1 MSDFLLGVASFA
13 LVLIPLV
20 ILHELG
26 HFIAAKLVGI
36 TVLEFGLGFPPRAK
50 VLFTHGGTEYTL
62 NWLPFGGFVRPYGE
76 DFVKPKSEDEMSADR
91 REIMERGIKNAK
103 SVFQAGPWE
112 RMFFMAAGPG
122 MNFIVAL
129 VLFILVGLIGQPF
142 ARADVTVYD
151 LMPDSPAAEAGL
163 QRGDVILEL
172 NGEEVE
178 SADQFNEMIAN
189 HSGESITLLVERD
202 GDTFEAALTARA
214 VEGTDIEWAYITTVE
229 EDMPAFEAGLLP
241 EDVIVAVDD
250 VEITSIEQ
258 LQEYTREREGQAIQV
273 TILRDGERLVI
284 PITPVED
291 SAGVAR
297 MGIGISPVQPAAIGL
312 TAVNVDAETYTRP
325 LPFGEAV
332 REGVDQFVETHRL
345 LFQFVQDLFAGR
357 VDPSAARPVSPIG
370 IGQIGAPVLDQ
381 TLEEEQAYPIILFAA
396 MISIALAVTN
406 LLPIPGLD
414 GGRILFVVIELIR
427 GKPMEPEREGAIH
440 LIGVLLLLGLIV
452 FTLIN
457 DIVNP
462 IDLDS
467 FR

>member
-178 SADQFNEMIAN
+178 SADDFG
-189 HSGESITLLVERD
+189 S
-202 GDTFEAALTARA
+202 
-214 VEGTDIEWAYITTVE
+214 
-229 EDMPAFEAGLLP
+229 
-241 EDVIVAVDD
+241 
-250 VEITSIEQ
+250 
-258 LQEYTREREGQAIQV
+258 
-273 TILRDGERLVI
+273 ERL
-284 PITPVED
+284 
-291 SAGVAR
+291 
-297 MGIGISPVQPAAIGL
+297 
-312 TAVNVDAETYTRP
+312 
-325 LPFGEAV
+325 
-332 REGVDQFVETHRL
+332 THRL
-345 LFQFVQDLFAGR
+345 HRGRECQTREKLLRPINRQRGDLMNRKPVEPAGAGFR
-357 VDPSAARPVSPIG
+357 PQPRAA
-370 IGQIGAPVLDQ
+370 
-381 TLEEEQAYPIILFAA
+381 
-396 MISIALAVTN
+396 ALAAGHGTAE
-406 LLPIPGLD
+406 LSQLAED
-414 GGRILFVVIELIR
+414 GIAVRRGVVHLQVGEQTGELAV
-427 GKPMEPEREGAIH
+427 GA
-440 LIGVLLLLGLIV
+440 VE
-452 FTLIN
+452 
-457 DIVNP
+457 
-462 IDLDS
+462 
-467 FR
+467 